1 MASLHEPPPSQSLA
15 IRADCQGLNVD
26 LASGERH
33 ESSSCRSPEARN
45 QVSRTPVARDDE
57 CHAREPAHS
66 AQTFN
71 LARIVVLNNS
81 HRYFYLW
88 LTKNLWADVSKNS
101 RYTGTT
107 MSRKALRCTLLL
119 STCDCAW
126 HCVCTSMPSSI
137 SLPCR
142 CLLVVHAL
150 AQQNHAP
157 PSCPNPNHPTMHV
170 DWP

>member
-26 LASGERH
+26 LASGELH

-45 QVSRTPVARDDE
+45 QVSRTHVARDDE

-107 MSRKALRCTLLL
+107 MSRKALRCTSFLERKVGRMCL
-119 STCDCAW
+119 SPGWGAAQAWGWVVIYACAPD
-126 HCVCTSMPSSI
+126 HRV
-137 SLPCR
+137 
-142 CLLVVHAL
+142 
-150 AQQNHAP
+150 
-157 PSCPNPNHPTMHV
+157 
-170 DWP
+170 